1 MSCRR
6 QWRQRLSVRGR
17 LQLRARKKAE
27 ARRMVCSAECG
38 RALGRLR
45 RELACPGHTRQGAGD
60 AWPAAGSTRRARPDG
75 VGH

>member
-6 QWRQRLSVRGR
+6 QWRRWLSVRGR

-27 ARRMVCSAECG
+27 ARRMLCSAECE
-38 RALGRLR
+38 RAPRGLR

-60 AWPAAGSTRRARPDG
+60 ARPAAGSTRRARPDG